1 MEMTSNQPYLFR
13 AIYDWI
19 IDNGATPYIVV
30 DAMGEL
36 VRVPQ
41 QSIQNGQIV
50 LNIAPR
56 AVTNYM
62 ADEDAVSFSAR
73 FSGVSEHI
81 YIPMQN
87 ILALYAAENGQ
98 GMVFSHDHETAP
110 DTEDSLDQEATL
122 EVVPDATDDNSAE
135 KSKPTKDGKSHL
147 KVIK

>member
-19 IDNGATPYIVV
+19 LDNGKTPYIVV

-36 VRVPQ
+36 VRVPR
-41 QSIQNGQIV
+41 QSVQNGQIV
-50 LNIAPR
+50 LNIAPH

-62 ADEDAVSFSAR
+62 ADDDAVSFSAR
-73 FSGVSEHI
+73 FSGVAEHI
-81 YIPMQN
+81 YIPTGN

-98 GMVFSHDHETAP
+98 GMVFSHDTDEA
-110 DTEDSLDQEATL
+110 EDDEQLIDQEAI
-122 EVVPDATDDNSAE
+122 TDDSTESSTQTDDKKASGN
-135 KSKPTKDGKSHL
+135 KKSHL